1 MNFCQPITLLN
12 TLSNMV
18 QVLEF
23 QDGIAI
29 LSEPM
34 PRYQA
39 QDYLI
44 RKYREQPLNYF
55 NNDRSI
61 WIVDQ
66 SDRSI
71 RIASLKIEV

>member
-1 MNFCQPITLLN
+1 
-12 TLSNMV
+12 MV

-23 QDGIAI
+23 QNGIAY

-34 PRYQA
+34 AKYQA

-61 WIVDQ
+61 WIVDP
-66 SDRSI
+66 SDRTI
-71 RIASLKIEV
+71 RIASLKVEV

>member
-23 QDGIAI
+23 QDGIAQ
-29 LSEPM
+29 LTEPM

-55 NNDRSI
+55 NSDRSI
-61 WIVDQ
+61 WIVD
-66 SDRSI
+66 STDRTI
-71 RIASLKIEV
+71 RIASLKVEV

>member
-1 MNFCQPITLLN
+1 MHETITL
-12 TLSNMV
+12 SKMV

-23 QDGIAI
+23 QQGIAT

-34 PRYQA
+34 AKYQA

-55 NNDRSI
+55 NQDRTI
-61 WIVDQ
+61 WIVDV
-66 SDRSI
+66 SDKTI
-71 RIASLKIEV
+71 RAASLKIEV

>member
-1 MNFCQPITLLN
+1 MNFSQPITLLN
-12 TLSNMV
+12 TSNNMV

-23 QDGIAI
+23 QDGIAN
-29 LSEPM
+29 LTEPM

-55 NNDRSI
+55 NSDRSI
-61 WIVDQ
+61 WIVDAT
-66 SDRSI
+66 DRTI
-71 RIASLKIEV
+71 RIASLKVEV

>member
-55 NNDRSI
+55 NSDRSI
-61 WIVDQ
+61 WIVD
-66 SDRSI
+66 SADRTI
-71 RIASLKIEV
+71 RIASLKVEV

>member
-1 MNFCQPITLLN
+1 
-12 TLSNMV
+12 MV

-23 QDGIAI
+23 QNGIAI

>member
-1 MNFCQPITLLN
+1 
-12 TLSNMV
+12 MV

-23 QDGIAI
+23 QDGIAQ
-29 LSEPM
+29 LTEPM

-55 NNDRSI
+55 NIDRSI
-61 WIVDQ
+61 WIVDAT
-66 SDRSI
+66 DRTI

>member
-1 MNFCQPITLLN
+1 
-12 TLSNMV
+12 MV

-23 QDGIAI
+23 QDGGAI

-55 NNDRSI
+55 NQDRTI
-61 WIVDQ
+61 WIVEPDV
-66 SDRSI
+66 RTI

>member
-1 MNFCQPITLLN
+1 MNFSQLITLLN
-12 TLSNMV
+12 TSNNMV

-23 QDGIAI
+23 QDGMAQ
-29 LSEPM
+29 LTEPM

-55 NNDRSI
+55 NSDRSI
-61 WIVDQ
+61 WIVDA

>member
-1 MNFCQPITLLN
+1 MNFSQLITLLN
-12 TLSNMV
+12 TSNNMV

-23 QDGIAI
+23 QDGMAQ
-29 LSEPM
+29 LTEPM

-55 NNDRSI
+55 NSDRSI
-61 WIVDQ
+61 WIVDA
-66 SDRSI
+66 SDRTI